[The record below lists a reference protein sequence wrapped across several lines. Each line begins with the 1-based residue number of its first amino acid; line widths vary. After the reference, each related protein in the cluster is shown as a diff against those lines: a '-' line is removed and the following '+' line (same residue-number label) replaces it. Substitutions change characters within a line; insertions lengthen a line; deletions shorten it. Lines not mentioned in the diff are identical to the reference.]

1 MHWAK
6 DFYEFTEGDLLTEV
20 ELVTQSAIEVDQVI
34 ISGLP
39 RQIPNEHKTHIAP
52 ILVPGPSI
60 LGTYNALAEQAW
72 TKLVHATN
80 FDTSLHSV
88 YIYFMTVQFV
98 GFSINASIEQVKFR
112 GAVYGNAQVT
122 RKFL

>member
-20 ELVTQSAIEVDQVI
+20 ELVTDSDIEVDQVS

-39 RQIPNEHKTHIAP
+39 RQIPNEHMTHIAP

-60 LGTYNALAEQAW
+60 PGTYTALAEHAW
-72 TKLVHATN
+72 TKLVHAT
-80 FDTSLHSV
+80 
-88 YIYFMTVQFV
+88 
-98 GFSINASIEQVKFR
+98 KF
-112 GAVYGNAQVT
+112 
-122 RKFL
+122 